1 MTPPFYSMIN
11 QKLID
16 EPVVSFRIGSSE
28 EDAGEVV
35 FGGIDEAAY
44 KGKIKYAP
52 VRRKAYWEVE
62 FEALK
67 FGDDELKLENT
78 GAAIDTGTSLI
89 VAPSDIAEML
99 NSMYVQPASHFL
111 RGFADAHYRIGA
123 TRGWTGQYT
132 VECDK
137 VSSLPDLVFTFG
149 GSEYPLTSEDYI
161 LKVQNTCI
169 SGFVGMDLKLP
180 GGELWIIG
188 EFFRANVWDGY

>member
-35 FGGIDEAAY
+35 FGGIDESAY
-44 KGKIKYAP
+44 RGKIKYAP

-99 NSMYVQPASHFL
+99 NSM
-111 RGFADAHYRIGA
+111 IGA

-188 EFFRANVWDGY
+188 DVFLKKYYTVYDLGRNAVGFASYA